1 MIPHYF
7 SYVISFSDEKGFKI
21 EIHVA
26 RDTTVHDILKKMYG
40 GQGGHK
46 MILIFIYF
54 NVYFFSFSTRRKF
67 VWSGSIETSSS

>member
-7 SYVISFSDEKGFKI
+7 SYVISFSDEKGFKV

-26 RDTTVHDILKKMYG
+26 RDTTVHDILKKMCG

-46 MILIFIYF
+46 MILIFIYL

>member
-46 MILIFIYF
+46 MILIFIYL

>member
-21 EIHVA
+21 ETHVA

-46 MILIFIYF
+46 MILIFIYL
-54 NVYFFSFSTRRKF
+54 NVCFFSFSTRRKF